1 MAKLVLK
8 RDIFT
13 DEFTLGKITVDGVHF
28 CYTVEDMVR
37 TEKVAGK
44 TAIPFGK
51 YKILVTLSARFKKM
65 LPLLLDV
72 PNFTGVRIHSGNTAA
87 DSAGCI
93 ICGLERT
100 KNGVAK
106 SRDAMNKLMSLL
118 ENSQKAG
125 EEITIEIT

>member
-1 MAKLVLK
+1 MTKLVLK

-87 DSAGCI
+87 DSEGCI
-93 ICGLERT
+93 LVGLGRT
-100 KNGVAK
+100 DTGVSR
-106 SRDAMNKLMSLL
+106 SRDAMASLMKLL
-118 ENSQKAG
+118 EQSKNN
-125 EEITIEIT
+125 EIEIV

>member
-1 MAKLVLK
+1 MTKLVLK

-72 PNFTGVRIHSGNTAA
+72 PNFTGVRIHAGNTAA
-87 DSAGCI
+87 DSEGCI
-93 ICGLERT
+93 LVGLGRT
-100 KNGVAK
+100 DTGVSR
-106 SRDAMNKLMSLL
+106 SRDAMVALMKLL
-118 ENSQKAG
+118 EQSKNN
-125 EEITIEIT
+125 EIEIV

>member
-1 MAKLVLK
+1 MTKLVLK

-87 DSAGCI
+87 DSEGCI
-93 ICGLERT
+93 LVGLGRT
-100 KNGVAK
+100 DTGVSR
-106 SRDAMNKLMSLL
+106 SRDAMASLMKLL
-118 ENSQKAG
+118 EQSKNN
-125 EEITIEIT
+125 EIEIA